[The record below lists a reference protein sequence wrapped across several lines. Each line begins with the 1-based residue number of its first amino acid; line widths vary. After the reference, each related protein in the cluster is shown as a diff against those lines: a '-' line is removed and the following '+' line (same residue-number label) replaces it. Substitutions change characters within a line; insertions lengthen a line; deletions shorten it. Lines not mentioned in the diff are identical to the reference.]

1 MFVHLV
7 LLPFLVFAPLHLSV
21 LAVRLSNAPSLGWP
35 ELAPAAIFLAALL
48 IVWGALRIGR
58 YSGSPAVPSAA
69 MALLGAG
76 IALQFRVG
84 TFRTVELQSPS
95 QLALPIGIVS
105 MLSVWLLLRR
115 RRIDRLEPWWGVFLG
130 ASIVVIAGVLVA
142 GHGFRGA
149 KYLSGGMNPV
159 EIVKPLLVVFVASI
173 LSGHRRLL
181 RRGFL
186 GVPLPPLNILV
197 TVGLLWAPPMLL
209 LIAQGDLGM
218 FALLNAT
225 LLVMLYAVTNR
236 SLYFVGGFAALFAV
250 AAVAIPMTARGRARL
265 DAWLDPFS
273 NATSTGWQVL
283 QALVA
288 YYTGGV
294 WGVGLGAGSPNA
306 VPIVESDFVWAVVAE
321 ELGLAGCAAALLLYG
336 ALVFGGFRIASR
348 AKSAYASCVAT
359 GLAACLGLQTLLN
372 VGGVVKAIP
381 LTGIPLPL
389 LSHGGSSLVATLVA
403 VGLLLAISDQEEPF
417 GRAPRGGGSPAAR
430 GKDDDVFA

>member
-1 MFVHLV
+1 
-7 LLPFLVFAPLHLSV
+7 
-21 LAVRLSNAPSLGWP
+21 
-35 ELAPAAIFLAALL
+35 
-48 IVWGALRIGR
+48 
-58 YSGSPAVPSAA
+58 
-69 MALLGAG
+69 
-76 IALQFRVG
+76 
-84 TFRTVELQSPS
+84 
-95 QLALPIGIVS
+95 
-105 MLSVWLLLRR
+105 
-115 RRIDRLEPWWGVFLG
+115 
-130 ASIVVIAGVLVA
+130 
-142 GHGFRGA
+142 
-149 KYLSGGMNPV
+149 
-159 EIVKPLLVVFVASI
+159 
-173 LSGHRRLL
+173 
-181 RRGFL
+181 
-186 GVPLPPLNILV
+186 
-197 TVGLLWAPPMLL
+197 
-209 LIAQGDLGM
+209 M

-265 DAWLDPFS
+265 DAWL
-273 NATSTGWQVL
+273 GWQVL

-403 VGLLLAISDQEEPF
+403 VGLLLASSDEDPPL
-417 GRAPRGGGSPAAR
+417 GRAPRAAPR
-430 GKDDDVFA
+430 AGKTGDDVFA

>member
-1 MFVHLV
+1 MFLLLV
-7 LLPFLVFAPLHLSV
+7 VLPFLVFAPLHLSV
-21 LAVRLSNAPSLGWP
+21 LAVRLANAPSLGWP
-35 ELAPAAIFLAALL
+35 EIAPAAVLLAALL
-48 IVWGALRIGR
+48 LVWSALRIGR
-58 YSGSPAVPSAA
+58 YAGSPAVPSAA
-69 MALLGAG
+69 LALLGAG
-76 IALQFRVG
+76 IALQFRIG
-84 TFRTVELQSPS
+84 TLRTVELQRPS

-105 MLSVWLLLRR
+105 MLAVWLLLRR
-115 RRIDRLEPWWGVFLG
+115 RRIERLEPYWGVFLG
-130 ASIVVIAGVLVA
+130 ASIAVVAGVIVA

-159 EIVKPLLVVFVASI
+159 EIVKPLLVVFVAS
-173 LSGHRRLL
+173 LLAGHRKLL

-186 GVPLPPLNILV
+186 GVPLPPLNILA

-250 AAVAIPMTARGRARL
+250 AAVAIPRTSRGRARL

-273 NATSTGWQVL
+273 NATTTGWQVL

-306 VPIVESDFVWAVVAE
+306 VPIVESDFVWAVLAE
-321 ELGLAGCAAALLLYG
+321 ELGLVGCAATLLLYG
-336 ALVFGGFRIASR
+336 VLVFGGFRIASR

-389 LSHGGSSLVATLVA
+389 LSHGGSSLVATLVM
-403 VGLLLAISDQEEPF
+403 VGLLLAISDEAPEP
-417 GRAPRGGGSPAAR
+417 GGAPRAGAA
-430 GKDDDVFA
+430 KKKADDDIFA

>member
-1 MFVHLV
+1 MFLHLV
-7 LLPFLVFAPLHLSV
+7 VLPFLVFAPLHLSV
-21 LAVRLSNAPSLGWP
+21 LAVRLANAPALGWP

-48 IVWGALRIGR
+48 LVWGALRIGR
-58 YSGSPAVPSAA
+58 YAGSPAVPSAA
-69 MALLGAG
+69 LALLGAG
-76 IALQFRVG
+76 IALQFRIG

-105 MLSVWLLLRR
+105 MLALWLLLRR
-115 RRIDRLEPWWGVFLG
+115 RRIERLERFWGVFLG
-130 ASIVVIAGVLVA
+130 ASIAVIAGVLVA
-142 GHGFRGA
+142 GRAFRGA
-149 KYLSGGMNPV
+149 VFVAGGMNPV
-159 EIVKPLLVVFVASI
+159 EIVKPLLVVFVAAI
-173 LSGHRRLL
+173 LAGHRKLL

-209 LIAQGDLGM
+209 LVAQGDLGM

-250 AAVAIPMTARGRARL
+250 AAFAIPLTSRGRMRL

-273 NATSTGWQVL
+273 NATTTGWQVL

-288 YYTGGV
+288 YYTGGL

-306 VPIVESDFVWAVVAE
+306 VPIVESDFVWAILAE
-321 ELGLAGCAAALLLYG
+321 ELGLVGCAAALLLY
-336 ALVFGGFRIASR
+336 AVLVFGGFRIASR

-359 GLAACLGLQTLLN
+359 GLSACLGLQTLLN

-389 LSHGGSSLVATLVA
+389 LSHGGSSLVATLVT
-403 VGLLLAISDQEEPF
+403 VGLLLAVSDEAPPP
-417 GRAPRGGGSPAAR
+417 GRAPRAAAAPGGG
-430 GKDDDVFA
+430 DDVFA